1 VLGLSYLLIKIINS
15 ADLNGGL
22 NMLDWVF
29 GSIIIVLTLIIIYRF
44 VKNASAGKSGCSSC
58 KGCTLSSCPS
68 SKVDR
73 EPEL

>member
-1 VLGLSYLLIKIINS
+1 
-15 ADLNGGL
+15 
-22 NMLDWVF
+22 MLDWVF

-44 VKNASAGKSGCSSC
+44 VKNASAGKSGCSNC